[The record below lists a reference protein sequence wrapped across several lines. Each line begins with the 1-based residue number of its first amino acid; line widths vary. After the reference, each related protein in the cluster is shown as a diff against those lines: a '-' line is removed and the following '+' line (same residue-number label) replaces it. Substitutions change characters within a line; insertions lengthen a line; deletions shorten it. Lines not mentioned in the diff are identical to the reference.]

1 MCRWGCVYNDTTYM
15 CRFCGTRFCNDCLK
29 GEFVGLMRAEGHC
42 RKCNQESCVGKRVE
56 YVPGKGPSEEV
67 KEKYATW
74 KEKQGKKKGGKK
86 KGGKK
91 GKKGKKKGGKKKKKK
106 R

>member
-29 GEFVGLMRAEGHC
+29 GEFYGLMKEASHC
-42 RKCNQESCVGKRVE
+42 RQCNQVQCLGRRVE
-56 YVPGKGPSEEV
+56 YVAGKGPSAEA
-67 KEKYATW
+67 KEKYAAW
-74 KEKQGKKKGGKK
+74 KEKQGKKKGKK

-91 GKKGKKKGGKKKKKK
+91 GKKGKKGGKKKKKK
-106 R
+106 K